1 MNKLLIVLQVI
12 MWINCRSGKYT
23 SMLVLC
29 VPCHR
34 AARIRGGNASMLMRK
49 LSYILLLVK
58 VTVTV
63 RVCNEL
69 TIFLIEFKLLVL
81 SAAVYP
87 EAVTYAA
94 PGSDNGRGVAPISE

>member
-1 MNKLLIVLQVI
+1 
-12 MWINCRSGKYT
+12 
-23 SMLVLC
+23 
-29 VPCHR
+29 
-34 AARIRGGNASMLMRK
+34 MLMRK

-94 PGSDNGRGVAPISE
+94 PGSDNGRGVASAWALVHFVVVNCQPLSGSR